1 MNIDRYVRPIAL
13 SDPGRYAALFE
24 ALPCRPA
31 ALAEIVQGLLIHQ
44 HIAPAYGIRTLSRD
58 QQARSH
64 IRSVENMLDNIVRCD
79 SRPLSEA
86 RTSTERQ
93 VGVCRYF
100 TLLQVAMLRARGI
113 PALSSA

>member
-1 MNIDRYVRPIAL
+1 MNIDQYVRPIAL
-13 SDPGRYAALFE
+13 SDPGRHAALFD
-24 ALPCRPA
+24 ALPCRPD
-31 ALAEIVQGLLIHQ
+31 ALAEIVQGLLLHQ
-44 HIAPAYGIRTLSRD
+44 HIAPVYGVTPSRD
-58 QQARSH
+58 QQAQSH
-64 IRSVENMLDNIVRCD
+64 IRSAEKMLDNILRCD

-93 VGVCRYF
+93 VGVCRHF